1 MIRPELLAVL
11 RRWREPLLAGGAL
24 VLGLWFIALPGA
36 GLTIVGGALAVA
48 AVGLLI
54 PAIQRVRLLQG
65 QDGAGMVEITERQ
78 LTYLAAEGGGLL
90 SLDLI
95 ADVRLA
101 DRVWHLADS
110 AGNRVEIPADAR
122 GADTLLDALLVLPG
136 IDAGRVTRALQE
148 GGDHIIWRKD
158 PSDTPAL
165 TPPA

>member
-1 MIRPELLAVL
+1 MIRPEILEIL

-24 VLGLWFIALPGA
+24 LLGLWFIALPGV
-36 GLTIVGGALAVA
+36 GLTIVGGALSVA

-54 PAIQRVRLLQG
+54 PAIRRVRLQQG
-65 QDGAGMVEITERQ
+65 QDGAGVVEITERQ

-95 ADVRLA
+95 TDVRLA

-110 AGNRVEIPADAR
+110 AGNRIAVPADAR
-122 GADTLLDALLVLPG
+122 GADALLDALLVLPG
-136 IDAGRVTRALQE
+136 IDAGRVARALQD
-148 GGDHIIWRKD
+148 GGDHILWRQD
-158 PSDTPAL
+158 PADTPAL